1 MSNLTIGLA
10 MVAGLVLA
18 GVVAHGAWVAR
29 KSQPRQA
36 DPQGPGGNPSVEA
49 AEGARYQE
57 PSLDGVDAPLSGV
70 TGADGPALG
79 ADPGAAVSGPST
91 SGARPPVL
99 DALIDS
105 LAHIPLDAPLPAEG
119 AMAAMPATRRVGS
132 KPFHIE
138 GLNAAT
144 GQWEQPAAGQHYS
157 AFQAGVQLANRTGA
171 LKDIEFSEFL
181 VKTQAFADALGAST
195 EFSEMRDELARARE
209 LDQFAGSHDAQLS
222 FTLRARGAAWS
233 PGFVT
238 QCALRLGFVP
248 GVLPGRLVL
257 PAAQVG
263 LPPVLDLQIDAQ
275 AAMAEDP
282 SQSALREAVLSLD
295 VPQVARAERPFQRM
309 RETATALVA
318 GMDALLTDDNG
329 QPLGAEALDG
339 IGGEL
344 EKLYDALESRDMA
357 AGSLVAR
364 RVFS

>member
-1 MSNLTIGLA
+1 L
-10 MVAGLVLA
+10 
-18 GVVAHGAWVAR
+18 
-29 KSQPRQA
+29 
-36 DPQGPGGNPSVEA
+36 E
-49 AEGARYQE
+49 
-57 PSLDGVDAPLSGV
+57 
-70 TGADGPALG
+70 
-79 ADPGAAVSGPST
+79 
-91 SGARPPVL
+91 
-99 DALIDS
+99 
-105 LAHIPLDAPLPAEG
+105 APLPAEG
-119 AMAAMPATRRVGS
+119 AMAAMPTTRRVGS
-132 KPFHIE
+132 KAFHIE

-144 GQWEQPAAGQHYS
+144 GQWVQVAPSQHYS
-157 AFQAGVQLANRTGA
+157 AFQAGVQLASRTGA

-181 VKTQAFADALGAST
+181 VKTQAFADVLGGST
-195 EFSEMRDELARARE
+195 EFSEMRDELDRARE

-248 GVLPGRLVL
+248 GVMPGRLVL
-257 PAAQVG
+257 AAASAG

-282 SQSALREAVLSLD
+282 SQSPLREAVLSLD

-329 QPLGAEALDG
+329 QALTSEALDG